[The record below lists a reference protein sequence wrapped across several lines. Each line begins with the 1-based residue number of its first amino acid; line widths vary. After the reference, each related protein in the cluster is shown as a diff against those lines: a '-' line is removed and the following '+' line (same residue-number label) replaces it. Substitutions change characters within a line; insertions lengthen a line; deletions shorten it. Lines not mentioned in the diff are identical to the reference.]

1 MRRRGGMTMTDIV
14 KSTPYELQPH
24 VDAYSAGL
32 IKYLTY
38 LGLPAESVLVRTDER
53 AKVIRNLPDVV
64 ADLTSEQRDR
74 AMYVSKFVAA
84 CGAGLFD
91 AALNFLWNET
101 IVNLRKKVARFDLDY
116 FFDSVIAD
124 SDRRAKFRLEED
136 LEELEDWELIR
147 GCRTTGILSDIGF
160 KHLDYIRD
168 MRNWASAAHPNQ
180 NQLSGLQVISWLETC
195 IREVLAKEPEGPVL
209 EVHRLIVNLRNQQL
223 SSSDSPSIE
232 GNIKLLPPDLI
243 LSLLRSI
250 FGMFTDPNL
259 AANTKQ
265 NIRVI
270 APAVWHAA
278 TDEDRYEIGLKYAV
292 FSANAE
298 INRKNL
304 AYEFLQLVEGLSFLP
319 TDQLTIELNE
329 KLDNLATAHF
339 GFDNFYTES
348 PHAKILAQYVPESGV
363 IPDAVLQKY
372 VKTLVLCRM
381 GNGHGISW
389 AAKGYYDSLI
399 NRFQDQHG
407 FAFVKLLFDS
417 DVASRFQFE
426 YCGGVFRRIA
436 RDLLSRTSNVHLQS
450 LLNMIVSKSVQR
462 LPDLG
467 NDTRFKRAV
476 EAAKTA

>member
-1 MRRRGGMTMTDIV
+1 MIMTDIV
-14 KSTPYELQPH
+14 KFNSHELQPH
-24 VDAYSAGL
+24 IDGYAEGL
-32 IKYLTY
+32 IRYLTY
-38 LGLPAESVLVRTDER
+38 LGLPAESVLVKTDER

-74 AMYVSKFVAA
+74 AMYISKFVAA

-101 IVNLRKKVARFDLDY
+101 IVNLRKKVARFDLEY
-116 FFDSVIAD
+116 FFDSVITD
-124 SDRRAKFRLEED
+124 SNRRAKFRSESD
-136 LEELEDWELIR
+136 LENLDDWNLIR

-209 EVHRLIVNLRNQQL
+209 EVQRLIVNLRNQQL
-223 SSSDSPSIE
+223 SSSDRPSIE
-232 GNIKLLPPDLI
+232 GNVKLLPPDLI

-250 FGMFTDPNL
+250 FGMFTDPAL

-270 APAVWHAA
+270 APAVWHVA
-278 TDEDRYEIGLKYAV
+278 TDEDRYEIGLKYTI

-298 INRKNL
+298 ITRKNL
-304 AYEFLQLVEGLSFLP
+304 AHEFLGLVGGLSFLP
-319 TDQLTIELNE
+319 TDQLAIELNE
-329 KLDNLATAHF
+329 KIDNLAAAHF
-339 GFDNFYTES
+339 GFDNFYTEP
-348 PHAKILAQYVPESGV
+348 PHAKILAQYVPDSGV
-363 IPDAVLQKY
+363 IQDAVLQKY
-372 VKTLVLCRM
+372 VKTLVLCRI
-381 GNGHGISW
+381 GNGHGVSW
-389 AAKGYYDSLI
+389 AAKEYYDSLI

-407 FAFVKLLFDS
+407 FAFVKLVFDS
-417 DVASRFQFE
+417 DVASRFQFD

-436 RDLLSRTSNVHLQS
+436 RDLRSRTSNVHLQS
-450 LLNMIVSKSVQR
+450 LLIMIVAKSVQQ
-462 LPDLG
+462 LSDLG
-467 NDTRFKRAV
+467 TDTRFKRAV